1 MLGGQRWNQ
10 QDVFWNEEIAGR
22 WNPPAGVAVGTAER
36 AVAVSG
42 TVGLWQEIRG
52 MGPPGGPAR
61 EGSYSTRLPVP
72 SPRTPGQ
79 SGVCPPGP
87 LTRGRADLWV
97 LDAGWVSGRHPL
109 SGGFREP
116 GWEPGKER
124 LPQHFCTVFRVL
136 VHSGCCLR
144 WPGVLAWQT
153 QEEAGGIHGEGS
165 QSGPAEGGPGL

>member
-1 MLGGQRWNQ
+1 MGRGGISRTCSGTRRWLAGGTLQRGWLWAQ
-10 QDVFWNEEIAGR
+10 
-22 WNPPAGVAVGTAER
+22 AER

-42 TVGLWQEIRG
+42 TAGLRQEIRR
-52 MGPPGGPAR
+52 MGPPRRPCTGR
-61 EGSYSTRLPVP
+61 KLRHTVP
-72 SPRTPGQ
+72 SAQPPHPRT
-79 SGVCPPGP
+79 VWHP

-124 LPQHFCTVFRVL
+124 LPQRLCTVFRVL

-144 WPGVLAWQT
+144 WPGVLAWET

>member
-1 MLGGQRWNQ
+1 M
-10 QDVFWNEEIAGR
+10 ESAGR
-22 WNPPAGVAVGTAER
+22 VLER
-36 AVAVSG
+36 GDRWQEEPSSG
-42 TVGLWQEIRG
+42 GGCGHRLSGLWRCLGRWARG
-52 MGPPGGPAR
+52 RKSEGWGPPGGPAR
-61 EGSYSTRLPVP
+61 EESYSTRFPLP
-72 SPRTPGQ
+72 SPHTPGQ

-87 LTRGRADLWV
+87 LTRGRAGLWV

-124 LPQHFCTVFRVL
+124 LPQHLCTVFRVL